1 MLCTYMMKE
10 SSENTFRTTLVR
22 SGLEHT
28 IIILDVHGT
37 LDNSKI
43 QYYLPV
49 ALFYKT
55 ADSEAPNEEIQS
67 KFQEPYQ
74 QWYVFIIQ

>member
-43 QYYLPV
+43 QCYQPV
-49 ALFYKT
+49 ALFCKT
-55 ADSEAPNEEIQS
+55 VDSEELKEEIQS
-67 KFQEPYQ
+67 KFQEPYR
-74 QWYVFIIQ
+74 QWYVVGID